1 MFLREERKE
10 QPAYPKVGV
19 RLFTTQYPMFVL
31 SCRGNGKEKSQTIAI
46 HSVSISQPG
55 RQTGARTM
63 SWGRW
68 G

>member
-19 RLFTTQYPMFVL
+19 RLFTTQYPTFVL
-31 SCRGNGKEKSQTIAI
+31 SCEGKGKEKSQTTAT

-63 SWGRW
+63 SWGSW

>member
-10 QPAYPKVGV
+10 QPAYPKVRS
-19 RLFTTQYPMFVL
+19 RLFTIQYPMFVL
-31 SCRGNGKEKSQTIAI
+31 SCEGKGKEKSQTTAT

-63 SWGRW
+63 SWGSR